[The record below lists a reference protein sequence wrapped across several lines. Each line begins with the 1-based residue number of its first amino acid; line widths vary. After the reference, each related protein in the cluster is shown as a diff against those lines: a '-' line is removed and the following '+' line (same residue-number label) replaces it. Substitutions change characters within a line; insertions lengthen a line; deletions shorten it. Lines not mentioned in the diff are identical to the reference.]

1 MSSLLGCLS
10 SAARSL
16 NAQSMGLAVVGQNIA
31 NVNTPNYARRV
42 VDLGAVP
49 PLESWSAG
57 GGVEVLGIRSARDL
71 LVEARLGQELAY
83 EGAQSALADGLAE
96 VNAAF
101 GVGGASVDGALT
113 AFFDAFANLA
123 GDPTAPS
130 ARQAVLSE
138 SASLAATFHDLAG
151 RLADART
158 NADTRVLSAVDQVN
172 ELATRLA
179 AVNQSMA
186 TAGAADSPQRLQ
198 YRDEQLGLIEKLSGL
213 LQVQTV
219 AREDGGFDVTFG
231 NGRALVIG
239 TIAVPL
245 DTTREAD
252 GTARLTSQG
261 VDVTSEI
268 PGGEIDGLLSLRD
281 DLVPGYLAR
290 LDALAFSVATEV
302 NARHGAGFDLSGAPG
317 QPLFSVGATA
327 DGTAAALAV
336 NPTIAGQPRMVAAAG
351 SALPG
356 DNTTA
361 RAIAALRSTRV
372 LEGGT
377 ATFAEGFAALVH
389 EAGQD
394 AATASDRR
402 DGAAEV
408 ALEIRNLR
416 EAVSGVSLDEEAA
429 LMLRFQRAYEAN
441 ARYFQSVE
449 AALDI
454 LMQMVGR

>member
-16 NAQSMGLAVVGQNIA
+16 NAQSMGLAIVGQNIA
-31 NVNTPNYARRV
+31 NVNTPNYARRT
-42 VDLGAVP
+42 VDFGAVP

-57 GGVEVLGIRSARDL
+57 GGVEVLGIRSTRDL
-71 LVEARLGQELAY
+71 LVESRLGQELGY
-83 EGAQSALADGLAE
+83 ERAQSALADGLAE
-96 VNAAF
+96 VSAAF
-101 GVGGASVDGALT
+101 GTARSSVDGALT

-123 GDPTAPS
+123 GDPTALS
-130 ARQAVLSE
+130 GRQAVLSE
-138 SASLAATFHDLAG
+138 AASLAATFHDLAG
-151 RLADART
+151 RLGDART
-158 NADTRVLSAVDQVN
+158 DADTRVRSAVSEVN

-179 AVNQSMA
+179 TVNQAMA
-186 TAGAADSPQRLQ
+186 TAGAADTPQRLQ
-198 YRDEQLGLIEKLSGL
+198 YRDEQMGLIEKLSQL

-231 NGRALVIG
+231 NGRALVVG
-239 TIAVPL
+239 GIAVPL
-245 DTTREAD
+245 DTMRGED
-252 GTARLTSQG
+252 GTTRLASQG
-261 VDVTSEI
+261 VDVTAEVS
-268 PGGEIDGLLSLRD
+268 GGELGGLISLRD
-281 DLVPGYLAR
+281 DLIPGYLAR
-290 LDALAFSVATEV
+290 LDTLAFSVATQV
-302 NARHGAGFDLSGAPG
+302 NTLHGAGFDLAGAPG
-317 QPLFSVGATA
+317 QPVFTLGTVA
-327 DGTAAALAV
+327 DGTAAAIAV
-336 NPTIAGQPRMVAAAG
+336 NPALAGQPRMVAAAG
-351 SALPG
+351 SPSPG

-361 RAIAALRSTRV
+361 RAIAALRSARV
-372 LEGGT
+372 LDGGT
-377 ATFAEGFAALVH
+377 ATFAEAFGSLVH
-389 EAGQD
+389 QVGQD

-408 ALEIRNLR
+408 AREIRNMR